1 MDAHSLRPWCK
12 SSIWPG
18 SGFLAQFVI
27 IALYSYLCRGRY
39 GFWDGT
45 ETLGP
50 RRWLAAEALPD
61 DEEEDE
67 DDPAAG
73 TGGAAALLLVSAMG
87 LTVASIGSH

>member
-1 MDAHSLRPWCK
+1 M
-12 SSIWPG
+12 
-18 SGFLAQFVI
+18 AQFVI

-67 DDPAAG
+67 DDPAAA